1 MAAGAIRMKRCFL
14 LVVLCCAVSA
24 VAESPA
30 EKARNATNGP
40 DDHAAANATEPA
52 NATWCVGHQ
61 PSFSVNVSSNAV
73 NVTLDE
79 PQREDQWTCVCA
91 INALLATRMK
101 EIACS
106 RQGNVRP
113 PPLCRSASGGAGS
126 IYIGGL
132 TAETNYTVCVRYLCA
147 GENASAVACQ
157 PTITEATPRSEPA
170 PPPPFGVIV
179 KATASSTAAN
189 VTWSTDEAAHAFTV
203 TLWELV
209 KHRTLERVPVDS
221 VKTNETQYEFHSLE
235 PYTVYRAEVSTAAP
249 NEGIIAN
256 ATVFRT
262 QPGAPSAPRYL
273 QLTGVSSTAIS
284 LQWSAPQELHGPLF
298 GYTVFYGPA
307 REHQKR
313 SSFETQNT
321 SVTVTHL
328 TPDTFFEVYV
338 KAFNKLH
345 DGTEVASVPARIEVK
360 TSIGAPSKVQ
370 NLRVV
375 SSSKNTVVVSWSAP
389 LKSNG
394 PLDGYVVHWCNQSS
408 GGHNDAN
415 YAAWMA
421 KLTNHSECHTLK
433 SARDTRATVGPLLPE
448 STYVVAVSAYNLQAN
463 RHQWVESS
471 PETITV
477 ETLPEAPPALRALD
491 VRMVSADSVEVNWES
506 PAPGVVGYVVAWCQ
520 NHRCSEKTV
529 TATRLIIHNLHA
541 DSDYNVS
548 VVPFRMDSQGNKV
561 PGPLTTKLVTVTDSI
576 DAVMADSYLI
586 GAIVCSVI
594 ITALGLAVFVVCR
607 KKKGT
612 GPQLY
617 KRMSSLE
624 NDDDDIV
631 FMKTVP
637 RKTCGDIR

>member
-1 MAAGAIRMKRCFL
+1 MTAGATRKKICFVA
-14 LVVLCCAVSA
+14 VVLCCAVPAAAASA
-24 VAESPA
+24 NSTV
-30 EKARNATNGP
+30 EKPPSSTP
-40 DDHAAANATEPA
+40 DDVAANVTDSA
-52 NATWCVGHQ
+52 NATWCVGHE
-61 PSFSVNVSSNAV
+61 PSFTVNSSSSAV
-73 NVTLDE
+73 KVILDE
-79 PQREDQWTCVCA
+79 PQGVDQWTCVCA
-91 INALLATRMK
+91 INALLAPRMK

-106 RQGNVRP
+106 RNDSVRT
-113 PPLCRSASGGAGS
+113 PPLCRSVSGS
-126 IYIGGL
+126 SSTIDIDSL

-147 GENASAVACQ
+147 GENASAVACK
-157 PTITEATPRSEPA
+157 PTKTEPKQKTAPSRPLEMTVNVVAT
-170 PPPPFGVIV
+170 G
-179 KATASSTAAN
+179 TTAN
-189 VTWSTDEAAHAFTV
+189 VTWSTSEAAPRWFTV
-203 TLWELV
+203 SLWKPVTHSDHDQEPVKLV
-209 KHRTLERVPVDS
+209 KTREPRC
-221 VKTNETQYEFHSLE
+221 EFRSLE
-235 PYTVYRAEVSTAAP
+235 PYTVYKVEVSTVAP
-249 NEGIIAN
+249 YGRIVANE
-256 ATVFRT
+256 TTFKT
-262 QPGAPSAPRYL
+262 QPGAPTAPRNL
-273 QLTGVSSTAIS
+273 RLTGISSTAIS
-284 LQWSAPQELHGPLF
+284 LEWSAPQELRGPLF

-313 SSFETQNT
+313 SSLETQNT

-338 KAFNKLH
+338 KAFNKLQ

-360 TSIGAPSKVQ
+360 TSIGAPSKIQ

-375 SSSKNTVVVSWSAP
+375 SRSTSTVVVSWSAP

-394 PLDGYVVHWCNQSS
+394 PLDGYVVHWCNHSS
-408 GGHNDAN
+408 DGHNSSYDD
-415 YAAWMA
+415 WMA

-433 SARDTRATVGPLLPE
+433 SARETRATVGPLVPE
-448 STYVVAVSAYNLQAN
+448 STYVVAVSAYNLQAD
-463 RHQWVESS
+463 RHRWIESS

-491 VRMVSADSVEVNWES
+491 VRMVSADSVETNWES

-520 NHRCSEKTV
+520 NQRCSEKTV

-548 VVPFRMDSQGNKV
+548 VVPFRMDSQNNKV
-561 PGPLTTKLVTVTDSI
+561 LGPLTTKLVTVTDSI

-586 GAIVCSVI
+586 GTIVCSVI

-607 KKKGT
+607 RKKGT

-617 KRMSSLE
+617 KRMSSLD

-637 RKTCGDIR
+637 RRT

>member
-1 MAAGAIRMKRCFL
+1 MTAGATWMKGCF

-24 VAESPA
+24 AAMAESPA
-30 EKARNATNGP
+30 EKARNAADGL
-40 DDHAAANATEPA
+40 DGHAAANATEPA
-52 NATWCVGHQ
+52 NATWCVGHE
-61 PSFSVNVSSNAV
+61 PSFSVNSSSNAV
-73 NVTLDE
+73 IVAPDE
-79 PQREDQWTCVCA
+79 PQREGQWTCVCA
-91 INALLATRMK
+91 INALLAHHMK

-106 RQGNVRP
+106 REGAVRL
-113 PPLCRSASGGAGS
+113 PPLCRSAGGGTGS

-157 PTITEATPRSEPA
+157 PTTTEPIPKSEPA

-179 KATASSTAAN
+179 KATATSTAAN
-189 VTWSTDEAAHAFTV
+189 VTWSTDEAAHGFTV
-203 TLWELV
+203 TLWKLV
-209 KHRTLERVPVDS
+209 THRTLEHVPVES
-221 VKTNETQYEFHSLE
+221 VRTNETHCEFHSLE
-235 PYTVYRAEVSTAAP
+235 PYTIYRAEVSTVAP
-249 NEGIIAN
+249 NVGIIAN

-262 QPGAPSAPRYL
+262 QPGAPTAPRYL

-284 LQWSAPQELHGPLF
+284 LHWSAPQELRGPLF

-313 SSFETQNT
+313 SSLETQNT

-375 SSSKNTVVVSWSAP
+375 SRSKNTVVVSWSAP

-408 GGHNDAN
+408 SGGHDDAS

-421 KLTNHSECHTLK
+421 KLTNNSECHTLK
-433 SARDTRATVGPLLPE
+433 SARETRATVGPLIPE
-448 STYVVAVSAYNLQAN
+448 STYVVAVSAYNLQAD
-463 RHQWVESS
+463 RHQWIESS
-471 PETITV
+471 PETVTV

-491 VRMVSADSVEVNWES
+491 VRMVSADSVEANWES
-506 PAPGVVGYVVAWCQ
+506 PAPGIVGYVVAWCQ
-520 NHRCSEKTV
+520 NQRCSEKTV
-529 TATRLIIHNLHA
+529 TVTRLIIHNLHA

-548 VVPFRMDSQGNKV
+548 VVPFRMDSQNTKV
-561 PGPLTTKLVTVTDSI
+561 LGPLTTKLVTVTDNI

-594 ITALGLAVFVVCR
+594 ITALGFTVFVVCR
-607 KKKGT
+607 KKRGT

-637 RKTCGDIR
+637 RRT

>member
-1 MAAGAIRMKRCFL
+1 MTAGATRKKICFL
-14 LVVLCCAVSA
+14 AVVLCCAVPAAATSA
-24 VAESPA
+24 NSTA
-30 EKARNATNGP
+30 EKPLTSTNAL
-40 DDHAAANATEPA
+40 DDPAANGTESA
-52 NATWCVGHQ
+52 NATWCVGHR
-61 PSFSVNVSSNAV
+61 PSFTVNSSSSAV
-73 NVTLDE
+73 NVILDE
-79 PQREDQWTCVCA
+79 PQGEDQWTCVCA
-91 INALLATRMK
+91 INTLLAPRMK

-106 RQGNVRP
+106 RDDSVRT
-113 PPLCRSASGGAGS
+113 PPLCRSVNGS
-126 IYIGGL
+126 SRTIYIGSL
-132 TAETNYTVCVRYLCA
+132 TAETKYTVCVRYLCA

-157 PTITEATPRSEPA
+157 PTTTEPIPKSQPA
-170 PPPPFGVIV
+170 PPTPFEMTVSV
-179 KATASSTAAN
+179 VASSNTAN
-189 VTWSTDEAAHAFTV
+189 VTWSTSEVAAHGFTV
-203 TLWELV
+203 SLW
-209 KHRTLERVPVDS
+209 KPVTHSAHDQEP
-221 VKTNETQYEFHSLE
+221 VRLIKTREPHCEFRNLE
-235 PYTVYRAEVSTAAP
+235 PYTLYKVEVSTVAP
-249 NEGIIAN
+249 YGGIVANETI
-256 ATVFRT
+256 FKT
-262 QPGAPSAPRYL
+262 QPGAPTAPRNL
-273 QLTGVSSTAIS
+273 RLTGISSTAIS
-284 LQWSAPQELHGPLF
+284 LEWSAPQGLRGPLF

-313 SSFETQNT
+313 SSLETHNT

-360 TSIGAPSKVQ
+360 TSIGAPSKIQ

-375 SSSKNTVVVSWSAP
+375 SRSASTVVVSWSAP

-394 PLDGYVVHWCNQSS
+394 PLDGYVVHWCNHSS
-408 GGHNDAN
+408 DGHDNSSYDD
-415 YAAWMA
+415 WMA

-433 SARDTRATVGPLLPE
+433 SARETRATVGPLVPE
-448 STYVVAVSAYNLQAN
+448 STYVVAVSAYNLQAD
-463 RHQWVESS
+463 RHRWIESS

-491 VRMVSADSVEVNWES
+491 VRMVSADSVETNWES

-520 NHRCSEKTV
+520 NQRCSEKTV

-548 VVPFRMDSQGNKV
+548 VVPFRMDSQNNKV
-561 PGPLTTKLVTVTDSI
+561 LGPLTTKQVTVTDSI

-586 GAIVCSVI
+586 GTIVCSVI

-607 KKKGT
+607 RKKGT

-617 KRMSSLE
+617 KRMSSLD

-637 RKTCGDIR
+637 RRT

>member
-1 MAAGAIRMKRCFL
+1 MTAGAIRMKRCFL

-262 QPGAPSAPRYL
+262 QP
-273 QLTGVSSTAIS
+273 
-284 LQWSAPQELHGPLF
+284 
-298 GYTVFYGPA
+298 
-307 REHQKR
+307 
-313 SSFETQNT
+313 
-321 SVTVTHL
+321 
-328 TPDTFFEVYV
+328 
-338 KAFNKLH
+338 
-345 DGTEVASVPARIEVK
+345 
-360 TSIGAPSKVQ
+360 GAPSKVQ